1 MITLAIRGSKNQ
13 SIAILL
19 VIQTVFIMPILL
31 IFAVQLIPAVLVK
44 IAPTTNQ
51 KNELVVGCWL
61 LVICCLLFASGEN
74 VWQRIYN
81 WLFVGNS
88 GGRCFR
94 LPYEGLSKQRIAKIA
109 PTVKSHG
116 LLLVRMISD
125 DTEHTCLVAQSLI
138 VSAGNE
144 QLFAK
149 SLANGLK
156 FWLLGLPAGIG
167 FATLKAIVK
176 LWLGWNSSESG
187 VFSAGNG
194 AAMRSAILG
203 VCYGAV
209 PSKLSSLVA
218 ISTRLTHRD
227 PKAEYGSMA
236 VAVAAYLASTEE
248 EVSPDKYYQTLL
260 QFLPSATAE
269 FWQLISQACHS
280 AAREETEVT
289 FAKSLGLTK
298 GISGYVYNTVPIVI
312 QVWLRYQRDYQGA
325 ITAIIKLGGDTDSTA
340 AILGGIIGGRVGK
353 AGIPQS
359 WLDGLWSYPRSVNWM
374 EALGKRLARVTE
386 NGVAQPALSLP
397 VFARIIHN
405 LIF

>member
-1 MITLAIRGSKNQ
+1 MSWL
-13 SIAILL
+13 
-19 VIQTVFIMPILL
+19 
-31 IFAVQLIPAVLVK
+31 
-44 IAPTTNQ
+44 
-51 KNELVVGCWL
+51 LVVGCWL
-61 LVICCLLFASGEN
+61 FVVCCLHLEKMSGRES
-74 VWQRIYN
+74 IIGC
-81 WLFVGNS
+81 LLGTAVGDAL
-88 GGRCFR
+88 G

-116 LLLVRMISD
+116 LLFGKGMISD

-187 VFSAGNG
+187 VFSACREGRRTAGNG

-325 ITAIIKLGGDTDSTA
+325 IAAIIKLGGDTDSTA

-405 LIF
+405 LIFLVVVIFHGFRRLFPPY